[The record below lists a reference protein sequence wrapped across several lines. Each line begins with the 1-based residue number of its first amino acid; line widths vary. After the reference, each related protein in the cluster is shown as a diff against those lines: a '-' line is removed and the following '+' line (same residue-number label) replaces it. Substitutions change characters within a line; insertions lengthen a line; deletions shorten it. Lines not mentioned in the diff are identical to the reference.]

1 MALSYVIYQTYEE
14 FIQNFMLV
22 RPSSLSTSYSEETE
36 ESWHFFFLS
45 SEIHA
50 FPESE
55 KKYR

>member
-55 KKYR
+55 KK